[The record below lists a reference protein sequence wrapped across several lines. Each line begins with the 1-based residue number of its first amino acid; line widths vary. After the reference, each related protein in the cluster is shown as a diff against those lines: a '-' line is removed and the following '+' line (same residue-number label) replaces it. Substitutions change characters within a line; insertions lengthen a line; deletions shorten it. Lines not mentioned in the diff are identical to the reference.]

1 MGTRYPEL
9 KLRHAVQN
17 WAGVKNGREG
27 AAPKAEGVRRRAG
40 LPPPSA
46 ARRLGELAH
55 RARAGGAPAQESG
68 RCASG
73 PDSSLAGAGAW
84 LAALTAAG
92 DLCVVCWSAEEAW
105 QIVERYLR
113 EEIPRETAWNRR

>member
-27 AAPKAEGVRRRAG
+27 AARKAEGVRAGVPDCHLPVPRAG
-40 LPPPSA
+40 WASLYIELKREVLRPTKTRGVRVDRTRPSP
-46 ARRLGELAH
+46 E
-55 RARAGGAPAQESG
+55 QE
-68 RCASG
+68 R
-73 PDSSLAGAGAW
+73 W

-92 DLCVVCWSAEEAW
+92 ILCVVCWSPEEAW
-105 QIVERYLR
+105 QIIERYLR
-113 EEIPRETAWNRR
+113 GEIPRESG